1 MCFTLADEIFF
12 AQGQKSNLNV
22 CSPEMK
28 KTLKCRSM
36 LYSVVNQ
43 VAELCNWH
51 KVKRRRKNGN
61 QNFSEALGMPAYK
74 KIRAFSDNGEDDS
87 REEKESC
94 LWYSKI

>member
-51 KVKRRRKNGN
+51 KVNK
-61 QNFSEALGMPAYK
+61 EK
-74 KIRAFSDNGEDDS
+74 KKKWQPKFFWGFRNAG
-87 REEKESC
+87 
-94 LWYSKI
+94 L